1 MKKETHKEKNA
12 LDSNIVQKFWPCS
25 ISKRW
30 GVKQSDTRHGGAPTI
45 ESSPDVSRVIDWLLT
60 RHVLLR
66 MIWKHRN
73 TEIRNHQ
80 DWKKVDTRSAYCY
93 WKKRVPALNLSYA
106 QRLIKTSADQIRKHT
121 CKKVH
126 NQETKTAFSTLATLN
141 VRRPI
146 THNANENRGQRYN
159 KHLSMT
165 VAAFRLQRNGVWE
178 EQKNNCEAC
187 PYSKNN

>member
-1 MKKETHKEKNA
+1 MLHFQTLRSQAIGYTAWRCSYNWELTWRE
-12 LDSNIVQKFWPCS
+12 PC
-25 ISKRW
+25 
-30 GVKQSDTRHGGAPTI
+30 
-45 ESSPDVSRVIDWLLT
+45 DWLAFNTACVAKNDLKT
-60 RHVLLR
+60 Q
-66 MIWKHRN
+66 KHRN
-73 TEIRNHQ
+73 SQPPRLE
-80 DWKKVDTRSAYCY
+80 KKVDTRSAYCY